1 MKEFFRTAIYV
12 ISWGFRVLVN
22 VVFGGFG
29 LAFILSDQF
38 SGSRWPFLET
48 NASGISTVLTLI
60 GTICTAGSVYLYSD
74 KQNTPP
80 EKLSVFLTAPIILI
94 MCRFAT
100 FYFIKNGSLPSN
112 TVNGF
117 SLLAIG
123 GALLRAQPN
132 PSKDPEIYWRK

>member
-1 MKEFFRTAIYV
+1 MREFFKAAIYL
-12 ISWGFRVLVN
+12 ISSGFRILVN

-29 LAFILSDQF
+29 LALILSDQF
-38 SGSRWPFLET
+38 SGSQWQLLET
-48 NASGISTVLTLI
+48 NASGISTFLTLI
-60 GTICTAGSVYLYSD
+60 GTFCTAGSIYLYSD

-94 MCRFAT
+94 MCGCAML
-100 FYFIKNGSLPSN
+100 YFVKNGSLPSN

-117 SLLAIG
+117 SMLAIG

-132 PSKDPEIYWRK
+132 PSKDNEIYWRK